1 MAKVEEDAIR
11 ELKSKLMNLQ
21 EDLEM
26 ADRLLRAAQGRTFRY
41 NDIWRKQIAGYIE
54 VAMAELD
61 MAIREYQRI
70 FENNK
75 E

>member
-1 MAKVEEDAIR
+1 
-11 ELKSKLMNLQ
+11 MNLQ